1 MALSESKI
9 NSEVIQ
15 IIKQKRESNPKKRKL
30 EIGDI
35 DPIEDEDDSGPR
47 PNKESVRVNRLCP
60 YLDTINRQVLD
71 FDFEKLCSVSLSRI
85 NVYAC
90 LVCGKY
96 FQGRGNNTHAYTHS
110 VSESHHVFLNL
121 HTLKF
126 YCLPDNYEIIDSSLD
141 DIKYVL
147 NPTFTS
153 EHIATMDG
161 SDKLSRAIDGT
172 MYLPGI
178 VGLNNIKAN
187 DYCNVILQALSHV
200 TPLRNYFLREIN
212 YARIKRPPGDSSF
225 LLVQRFGELMR
236 KLWNPRNFKAH
247 VSPHEMLQA
256 VVLWS
261 RKKFQFI
268 EQGDPIDF
276 LSWFLNALHLAL
288 NGTKKPDSSIVY
300 RSFLGSMRIYTRKIP
315 PIELEEE
322 QKAALMQMDEYQEKS
337 TDSPFL
343 YLTCDLPPPPL
354 FKDEFRENIIP
365 QVNLYTLLQ
374 KFNAQAEKEY
384 KTYKE
389 NFMKRFEITQLPPY
403 LILYIKRFTKNT
415 FFIEK
420 NPTIVNFP
428 VKNVDFG
435 DILTPEI
442 KEKYSNTTYDL
453 VANIVHDGEPGKG
466 TYRVHVLHKGSGKW
480 YEMQDLHVIDILP
493 QMITLTEAYIQ
504 IYELKQISEIMDST

>member
-1 MALSESKI
+1 
-9 NSEVIQ
+9 
-15 IIKQKRESNPKKRKL
+15 
-30 EIGDI
+30 
-35 DPIEDEDDSGPR
+35 
-47 PNKESVRVNRLCP
+47 
-60 YLDTINRQVLD
+60 
-71 FDFEKLCSVSLSRI
+71 
-85 NVYAC
+85 
-90 LVCGKY
+90 
-96 FQGRGNNTHAYTHS
+96 
-110 VSESHHVFLNL
+110 
-121 HTLKF
+121 
-126 YCLPDNYEIIDSSLD
+126 
-141 DIKYVL
+141 
-147 NPTFTS
+147 
-153 EHIATMDG
+153 
-161 SDKLSRAIDGT
+161 
-172 MYLPGI
+172 
-178 VGLNNIKAN
+178 
-187 DYCNVILQALSHV
+187 
-200 TPLRNYFLREIN
+200 
-212 YARIKRPPGDSSF
+212 
-225 LLVQRFGELMR
+225 MR

-261 RKKFQFI
+261 KKKFQFI

-322 QKAALMQMDEYQEKS
+322 QKSALLLTDEYQEKV

-374 KFNAQAEKEY
+374 KFNAQTEKEY

-389 NFMKRFEITQLPPY
+389 NFMKRFEITKLPPY

-415 FFIEK
+415 FFVEK

-435 DILTPEI
+435 DILTPEV
-442 KEKYSNTTYDL
+442 KERYNNTIYDL

-480 YEMQDLHVIDILP
+480 YEMQDLHVTDILP

-504 IYELKQISEIMDST
+504 IYELRKDYKDDIKMEVV

>member
-1 MALSESKI
+1 MPALFVENISKV
-9 NSEVIQ
+9 E
-15 IIKQKRESNPKKRKL
+15 
-30 EIGDI
+30 EITHMHTHIVWGRATTFSSI
-35 DPIEDEDDSGPR
+35 FTP
-47 PNKESVRVNRLCP
+47 
-60 YLDTINRQVLD
+60 
-71 FDFEKLCSVSLSRI
+71 FDFIVCQTTMKLL
-85 NVYAC
+85 
-90 LVCGKY
+90 
-96 FQGRGNNTHAYTHS
+96 
-110 VSESHHVFLNL
+110 
-121 HTLKF
+121 
-126 YCLPDNYEIIDSSLD
+126 
-141 DIKYVL
+141 
-147 NPTFTS
+147 
-153 EHIATMDG
+153 
-161 SDKLSRAIDGT
+161 
-172 MYLPGI
+172 
-178 VGLNNIKAN
+178 
-187 DYCNVILQALSHV
+187 ALSHV

-212 YARIKRPPGDSSF
+212 YARVKRPPGDSSF

-261 RKKFQFI
+261 RKKFQFT

-276 LSWFLNALHLAL
+276 MSWFLNALHIAL
-288 NGTKKPDSSIVY
+288 NGSKKRDSSIVY

-322 QKAALMQMDEYQEKS
+322 QKEALLLMDEYQEKV
-337 TDSPFL
+337 TESPFL

-374 KFNAQAEKEY
+374 KFNAQTEKEY

-389 NFMKRFEITQLPPY
+389 NFMKRFEITELPPY

-415 FFIEK
+415 FFVEK

-435 DILTPEI
+435 DILTQAV
-442 KEKYSNTTYDL
+442 KERYACTTYDL

-480 YEMQDLHVIDILP
+480 YEMQDLHVTDILP

-504 IYELKQISEIMDST
+504 IYELKETKQERE

>member
-1 MALSESKI
+1 M
-9 NSEVIQ
+9 NQ
-15 IIKQKRESNPKKRKL
+15 SNPLKRKL
-30 EIGDI
+30 PPSEAVKK
-35 DPIEDEDDSGPR
+35 EDDIESNGSGIQQKR
-47 PNKESVRVNRLCP
+47 TQRLCP

-96 FQGRGNNTHAYTHS
+96 FQGRGTNTLAYTHS
-110 VSESHHVFLNL
+110 VSDGHHVYLNL
-121 HTLKF
+121 HTLRF

-153 EHIATMDG
+153 EHINNLDQ
-161 SDKLSRAIDGT
+161 SNKLSRAIDGT
-172 MYLPGI
+172 LYLPGI

-187 DYCNVILQALSHV
+187 DYCNVVLQALSHV
-200 TPLRNYFLREIN
+200 SPLRNYFLREVN
-212 YARIKRPPGDSSF
+212 YSKVKRPPGDSLF

-261 RKKFQFI
+261 QKKFQFT

-276 LSWFLNALHLAL
+276 LSWFINSLHIAL
-288 NGTKKPDSSIVY
+288 NGTKKPDSSIIY
-300 RSFLGSMRIYTRKIP
+300 KSFLGSMRIYTRKIP
-315 PIELEEE
+315 PTELDDK
-322 QKAALMQMDEYQEKS
+322 QKGALLLTDEYQEKI
-337 TDSPFL
+337 TESPFL

-354 FKDEFRENIIP
+354 FKDEFMENIIP
-365 QVNLYTLLQ
+365 QVNLYTLLT
-374 KFNAQAEKEY
+374 KFNGIQEKEY
-384 KTYKE
+384 KTYKD
-389 NFMKRFEITQLPPY
+389 NFLKRFEITVLPPY
-403 LILYIKRFTKNT
+403 LMLYIKRFTKNT
-415 FFIEK
+415 FFVEK

-435 DILTPEI
+435 DVMTEEV
-442 KEKYSNTTYDL
+442 KKKHKHTTYDL
-453 VANIVHDGEPGKG
+453 VANIVHDGEPNRG
-466 TYRVHVLHKGSGKW
+466 TYRVHVLHKGNGKW
-480 YEMQDLHVIDILP
+480 YEMQDLHVTDILP

-504 IYELKQISEIMDST
+504 IYELNTNIINEYWKGEQ